1 MSTVKSISE
10 RLNSSIKRSG
20 TASLVLSG
28 GSSPIKI
35 FEELS
40 SIDLPWSKVQVTL
53 VDDRLV
59 EADNKDSNQNL
70 ILNYFLKSK
79 AKAAQFFPL
88 TEDLI
93 TKSNFFKTPFDV
105 VLLGMGE
112 DGHFASLFPD
122 MIDDF
127 DAFNSDA
134 KFKIFKTESQGN
146 PFLPRITMNLS
157 LILNSE
163 MIVLLVKGKSKL
175 KVLDEAINNNKLPIH
190 YLLKNRKENFLI
202 EKIIQRRHQK
212 IIEVTKRIAKRSLSS
227 RQKYLNNIT
236 SMEQNNDTDR
246 NFVSCS
252 NMAHAAAAAPSDE
265 KNSIL
270 MNTKPNIGIVSSY
283 NDMLSAHKPL
293 EHFPKVIKAAATQF
307 GATAQMAGMVPAMCD
322 GVTQGRPGMELS
334 LMSRDV
340 IAMSTAVSLSHGVYD
355 AALCLGVCDKIV
367 PGLLIGTLSFG
378 YLPVIFVPAG
388 PMSTGIT
395 NEEKNLVRKAF
406 AKGDATREELL
417 KAEISAYHGEGTC
430 TFFGTAN
437 SNQMLMEIM
446 GLHIP
451 GSAFVHP
458 HSDLRNAYNI
468 VATEQAISISR
479 KGADIRPIG
488 KIIDERSFV
497 NAIVGL
503 HATGGST
510 NHTLHLPA
518 MAAAAGIKLLWEDF
532 SDLSEVTPLLARVYP
547 NGNADVN
554 QFHAA
559 GGMSFVI
566 GELLDAGL
574 LDGTARTVWGDN
586 LFDYIS
592 EPTLKNSK
600 LVWNKSKSKSFDSN
614 ILKSTKDPHQKNGG
628 LKMLKG
634 NIGRGVIKISAV
646 NIDQQKIK
654 APAMVFDNQIDVKEA
669 YDKGLLNRD
678 VVIVVRFQGPKANGM
693 PELHALTPIL
703 SNIQD
708 LGFKVALLTD
718 GRMSGASGK
727 VPAAIHITPEAM
739 DNGVI
744 GKIKDGDEI
753 EIDAIS
759 GHISLNENYKDRALN
774 FPNDR
779 NDQSSFGRNLFSLL
793 RQNATNAENGA
804 GLNLIDTH

>member
-1 MSTVKSISE
+1 M
-10 RLNSSIKRSG
+10 
-20 TASLVLSG
+20 
-28 GSSPIKI
+28 
-35 FEELS
+35 
-40 SIDLPWSKVQVTL
+40 
-53 VDDRLV
+53 
-59 EADNKDSNQNL
+59 
-70 ILNYFLKSK
+70 
-79 AKAAQFFPL
+79 
-88 TEDLI
+88 
-93 TKSNFFKTPFDV
+93 
-105 VLLGMGE
+105 
-112 DGHFASLFPD
+112 
-122 MIDDF
+122 
-127 DAFNSDA
+127 
-134 KFKIFKTESQGN
+134 
-146 PFLPRITMNLS
+146 
-157 LILNSE
+157 
-163 MIVLLVKGKSKL
+163 SKL
-175 KVLDEAINNNKLPIH
+175 
-190 YLLKNRKENFLI
+190 
-202 EKIIQRRHQK
+202 HQK

-236 SMEQNNDTDR
+236 SMEQDNDTDR

-265 KNSIL
+265 KTSIL

-367 PGLLIGTLSFG
+367 PGLLIGTLSFW

-479 KGADIRPIG
+479 KGTDIRPIG

-753 EIDAIS
+753 EIDAIY
-759 GHISLNENYKDRALN
+759 GHINLNENYADRALK

>member
-1 MSTVKSISE
+1 MGKLHSRIIEITQRISE
-10 RLNSSIKRSG
+10 RSINSR
-20 TASLVLSG
+20 
-28 GSSPIKI
+28 
-35 FEELS
+35 
-40 SIDLPWSKVQVTL
+40 
-53 VDDRLV
+53 
-59 EADNKDSNQNL
+59 N
-70 ILNYFLKSK
+70 
-79 AKAAQFFPL
+79 
-88 TEDLI
+88 
-93 TKSNFFKTPFDV
+93 
-105 VLLGMGE
+105 
-112 DGHFASLFPD
+112 
-122 MIDDF
+122 
-127 DAFNSDA
+127 
-134 KFKIFKTESQGN
+134 
-146 PFLPRITMNLS
+146 
-157 LILNSE
+157 
-163 MIVLLVKGKSKL
+163 
-175 KVLDEAINNNKLPIH
+175 
-190 YLLKNRKENFLI
+190 
-202 EKIIQRRHQK
+202 
-212 IIEVTKRIAKRSLSS
+212 
-227 RQKYLNNIT
+227 KYLRNIV
-236 SMEQNNDTDR
+236 SMEENIDTNR
-246 NFVSCS
+246 NAISCS
-252 NMAHAAAAAPSDE
+252 NMAHAVAAAPSSD
-265 KNSIL
+265 KASIL
-270 MNTKPNIGIVSSY
+270 MNSKPNIGIVSSY

-293 EHFPKVIKAAATQF
+293 EHFPKVIKAAATHF
-307 GATAQMAGMVPAMCD
+307 GATAQVAGIVPAMCD

-367 PGLLIGTLSFG
+367 PGLLIGSLSFG
-378 YLPVIFVPAG
+378 HLPVIFVPAG

-395 NEEKNLVRKAF
+395 NEKKNLVRKAF

-417 KAEISAYHGEGTC
+417 KAETSAYHGEGTC

-468 VATEQAISISR
+468 VATEQAILISR
-479 KGADIRPIG
+479 KGNDIRPIG

-532 SDLSEVTPLLARVYP
+532 SDLSEITPLLARVYP
-547 NGNADVN
+547 NGKADVN

-559 GGMSFVI
+559 GGMSFII

-574 LDGTARTVWGDN
+574 LDGTAKTVWGEN
-586 LFDYIS
+586 LFDYVS
-592 EPTLKNSK
+592 EATLKNSQ
-600 LVWNKSKSKSFDSN
+600 LIWTKSKPKSFDSS
-614 ILKSTKDPHQKNGG
+614 ILKTVADPHQKNGG

-634 NIGRGVIKISAV
+634 NIGKGVIKISAV
-646 NIDQQKIK
+646 SIDQQKIK
-654 APAMVFDNQIDVKEA
+654 APAMVFDNQNEVKEA

-678 VVIVVRFQGPKANGM
+678 VIIVVRFQGPKANGM

-708 LGFKVALLTD
+708 LGFKVGLLTD

-739 DNGVI
+739 DKGVI
-744 GKIKDGDEI
+744 GQIENGDEI

-759 GHISLNENYKDRALN
+759 GSINLNENFSNRKLAL
-774 FPNDR
+774 PNDQ
-779 NDQSSFGRNLFSLL
+779 NDQKNFGRNLFSLL
-793 RQNATNAENGA
+793 RQNASDAENGA
-804 GLNLIDTH
+804 GLDLINTH

>member
-1 MSTVKSISE
+1 M
-10 RLNSSIKRSG
+10 R
-20 TASLVLSG
+20 
-28 GSSPIKI
+28 
-35 FEELS
+35 
-40 SIDLPWSKVQVTL
+40 
-53 VDDRLV
+53 
-59 EADNKDSNQNL
+59 
-70 ILNYFLKSK
+70 
-79 AKAAQFFPL
+79 
-88 TEDLI
+88 
-93 TKSNFFKTPFDV
+93 
-105 VLLGMGE
+105 
-112 DGHFASLFPD
+112 
-122 MIDDF
+122 
-127 DAFNSDA
+127 
-134 KFKIFKTESQGN
+134 
-146 PFLPRITMNLS
+146 
-157 LILNSE
+157 
-163 MIVLLVKGKSKL
+163 KL
-175 KVLDEAINNNKLPIH
+175 
-190 YLLKNRKENFLI
+190 
-202 EKIIQRRHQK
+202 HQK

-468 VATEQAISISR
+468 VATEQAVSISR
-479 KGADIRPIG
+479 KGKDIRPIG

-600 LVWNKSKSKSFDSN
+600 LIWNKSKSKSFDSN

-759 GHISLNENYKDRALN
+759 GHINLNENYADRALK

>member
-1 MSTVKSISE
+1 MS
-10 RLNSSIKRSG
+10 
-20 TASLVLSG
+20 
-28 GSSPIKI
+28 
-35 FEELS
+35 
-40 SIDLPWSKVQVTL
+40 
-53 VDDRLV
+53 
-59 EADNKDSNQNL
+59 NL
-70 ILNYFLKSK
+70 HL
-79 AKAAQFFPL
+79 
-88 TEDLI
+88 
-93 TKSNFFKTPFDV
+93 
-105 VLLGMGE
+105 
-112 DGHFASLFPD
+112 
-122 MIDDF
+122 
-127 DAFNSDA
+127 
-134 KFKIFKTESQGN
+134 
-146 PFLPRITMNLS
+146 
-157 LILNSE
+157 
-163 MIVLLVKGKSKL
+163 
-175 KVLDEAINNNKLPIH
+175 
-190 YLLKNRKENFLI
+190 
-202 EKIIQRRHQK
+202 K

-236 SMEQNNDTDR
+236 SMEHDNDTDR

-283 NDMLSAHKPL
+283 NDMLSAHKPF

-307 GATAQMAGMVPAMCD
+307 GATAQIAGMVPAMCD

-367 PGLLIGTLSFG
+367 PGLLIGALSFG
-378 YLPVIFVPAG
+378 HLPVIFVPAG

-458 HSDLRNAYNI
+458 HSDLRNAYNV

-479 KGADIRPIG
+479 KGKDIRPIG

-532 SDLSEVTPLLARVYP
+532 SDLSEITPLLARVYP

-592 EPTLKNSK
+592 EPTLKNSQ

-646 NIDQQKIK
+646 NMDQQKIK

-753 EIDAIS
+753 EIDAVS
-759 GHISLNENYKDRALN
+759 GHINLNENYEDRASK

-779 NDQSSFGRNLFSLL
+779 NDQRSFGRNLFSLL

>member
-1 MSTVKSISE
+1 M
-10 RLNSSIKRSG
+10 
-20 TASLVLSG
+20 
-28 GSSPIKI
+28 
-35 FEELS
+35 
-40 SIDLPWSKVQVTL
+40 
-53 VDDRLV
+53 
-59 EADNKDSNQNL
+59 
-70 ILNYFLKSK
+70 
-79 AKAAQFFPL
+79 
-88 TEDLI
+88 
-93 TKSNFFKTPFDV
+93 
-105 VLLGMGE
+105 
-112 DGHFASLFPD
+112 
-122 MIDDF
+122 
-127 DAFNSDA
+127 
-134 KFKIFKTESQGN
+134 
-146 PFLPRITMNLS
+146 
-157 LILNSE
+157 
-163 MIVLLVKGKSKL
+163 SKL
-175 KVLDEAINNNKLPIH
+175 
-190 YLLKNRKENFLI
+190 
-202 EKIIQRRHQK
+202 HQK

-479 KGADIRPIG
+479 KGTDIRPIG

-600 LVWNKSKSKSFDSN
+600 LIWNKSKSKSFDSN

-669 YDKGLLNRD
+669 YDRGLLNRD

-759 GHISLNENYKDRALN
+759 GHINLNENYADRALK

>member
-1 MSTVKSISE
+1 M
-10 RLNSSIKRSG
+10 
-20 TASLVLSG
+20 
-28 GSSPIKI
+28 
-35 FEELS
+35 
-40 SIDLPWSKVQVTL
+40 
-53 VDDRLV
+53 
-59 EADNKDSNQNL
+59 
-70 ILNYFLKSK
+70 
-79 AKAAQFFPL
+79 
-88 TEDLI
+88 
-93 TKSNFFKTPFDV
+93 
-105 VLLGMGE
+105 
-112 DGHFASLFPD
+112 
-122 MIDDF
+122 
-127 DAFNSDA
+127 
-134 KFKIFKTESQGN
+134 
-146 PFLPRITMNLS
+146 
-157 LILNSE
+157 
-163 MIVLLVKGKSKL
+163 SKL
-175 KVLDEAINNNKLPIH
+175 
-190 YLLKNRKENFLI
+190 
-202 EKIIQRRHQK
+202 HQK

-246 NFVSCS
+246 NFISCS

-355 AALCLGVCDKIV
+355 VALCLGVCDKIV
-367 PGLLIGTLSFG
+367 PGLLIGALSFG
-378 YLPVIFVPAG
+378 HLPVIFIPAG

-406 AKGDATREELL
+406 AKGEATREELL

-759 GHISLNENYKDRALN
+759 GHINLNENYADRALK

>member
-1 MSTVKSISE
+1 M
-10 RLNSSIKRSG
+10 
-20 TASLVLSG
+20 
-28 GSSPIKI
+28 
-35 FEELS
+35 
-40 SIDLPWSKVQVTL
+40 
-53 VDDRLV
+53 
-59 EADNKDSNQNL
+59 
-70 ILNYFLKSK
+70 
-79 AKAAQFFPL
+79 
-88 TEDLI
+88 
-93 TKSNFFKTPFDV
+93 
-105 VLLGMGE
+105 
-112 DGHFASLFPD
+112 
-122 MIDDF
+122 
-127 DAFNSDA
+127 
-134 KFKIFKTESQGN
+134 
-146 PFLPRITMNLS
+146 
-157 LILNSE
+157 
-163 MIVLLVKGKSKL
+163 SKL
-175 KVLDEAINNNKLPIH
+175 
-190 YLLKNRKENFLI
+190 
-202 EKIIQRRHQK
+202 HQK

-246 NFVSCS
+246 NFISCS

-322 GVTQGRPGMELS
+322 GVTQGRSGMELS

-479 KGADIRPIG
+479 KGVDIRPIG

-600 LVWNKSKSKSFDSN
+600 LVWNKSKSESFDSN

-759 GHISLNENYKDRALN
+759 GHINLNENYADRALK

>member
-1 MSTVKSISE
+1 MSKLHSRIIEITKRISE
-10 RLNSSIKRSG
+10 RSINSR
-20 TASLVLSG
+20 
-28 GSSPIKI
+28 
-35 FEELS
+35 
-40 SIDLPWSKVQVTL
+40 
-53 VDDRLV
+53 
-59 EADNKDSNQNL
+59 N
-70 ILNYFLKSK
+70 
-79 AKAAQFFPL
+79 
-88 TEDLI
+88 
-93 TKSNFFKTPFDV
+93 
-105 VLLGMGE
+105 
-112 DGHFASLFPD
+112 
-122 MIDDF
+122 
-127 DAFNSDA
+127 
-134 KFKIFKTESQGN
+134 
-146 PFLPRITMNLS
+146 
-157 LILNSE
+157 
-163 MIVLLVKGKSKL
+163 
-175 KVLDEAINNNKLPIH
+175 
-190 YLLKNRKENFLI
+190 
-202 EKIIQRRHQK
+202 
-212 IIEVTKRIAKRSLSS
+212 
-227 RQKYLNNIT
+227 KYLRNII
-236 SMEQNNDTDR
+236 SMEENIDTNR
-246 NFVSCS
+246 NAISCS
-252 NMAHAAAAAPSDE
+252 NMAHAVAVAPSSD
-265 KNSIL
+265 KASIL
-270 MNTKPNIGIVSSY
+270 MNSKPNIGIVSSY

-307 GATAQMAGMVPAMCD
+307 GATAQVAGIVPAMCD

-367 PGLLIGTLSFG
+367 PGLLIGSLSFG
-378 YLPVIFVPAG
+378 HLPVIFVPAG

-468 VATEQAISISR
+468 VATEQAILISR
-479 KGADIRPIG
+479 KGNDIRPIG

-532 SDLSEVTPLLARVYP
+532 SDLSEITPLLARVYP
-547 NGNADVN
+547 NGKADVN

-559 GGMSFVI
+559 GGMSFII

-574 LDGTARTVWGDN
+574 LDGTAKTVWGEN
-586 LFDYIS
+586 LFDYVS
-592 EPTLKNSK
+592 EATLKNSQ
-600 LVWNKSKSKSFDSN
+600 LIWTKSKPKSFDSS
-614 ILKSTKDPHQKNGG
+614 ILKTVEDPHQKNGG

-634 NIGRGVIKISAV
+634 NIGKGVIKISAV
-646 NIDQQKIK
+646 SIDQQKIK
-654 APAMVFDNQIDVKEA
+654 APAMVFDNQNEVKEA

-678 VVIVVRFQGPKANGM
+678 VIIVVRFQGPKANGM

-708 LGFKVALLTD
+708 LGFKVGLLTD

-739 DNGVI
+739 DKGVI
-744 GKIKDGDEI
+744 GQIENGDEI

-759 GHISLNENYKDRALN
+759 GSINLNENFSNRKLAL
-774 FPNDR
+774 PNDQ
-779 NDQSSFGRNLFSLL
+779 NDQKNFGRNLFSLL
-793 RQNATNAENGA
+793 RQNASDAENGA
-804 GLNLIDTH
+804 GLDLINTH

>member
-1 MSTVKSISE
+1 M
-10 RLNSSIKRSG
+10 
-20 TASLVLSG
+20 
-28 GSSPIKI
+28 
-35 FEELS
+35 
-40 SIDLPWSKVQVTL
+40 
-53 VDDRLV
+53 
-59 EADNKDSNQNL
+59 
-70 ILNYFLKSK
+70 
-79 AKAAQFFPL
+79 
-88 TEDLI
+88 
-93 TKSNFFKTPFDV
+93 
-105 VLLGMGE
+105 
-112 DGHFASLFPD
+112 
-122 MIDDF
+122 
-127 DAFNSDA
+127 
-134 KFKIFKTESQGN
+134 
-146 PFLPRITMNLS
+146 
-157 LILNSE
+157 
-163 MIVLLVKGKSKL
+163 SKL
-175 KVLDEAINNNKLPIH
+175 
-190 YLLKNRKENFLI
+190 
-202 EKIIQRRHQK
+202 HQK

-265 KNSIL
+265 KTSIL

-367 PGLLIGTLSFG
+367 PGLLIGALSFG

-759 GHISLNENYKDRALN
+759 GHINLNENYADRALK

>member
-1 MSTVKSISE
+1 M
-10 RLNSSIKRSG
+10 
-20 TASLVLSG
+20 
-28 GSSPIKI
+28 
-35 FEELS
+35 
-40 SIDLPWSKVQVTL
+40 
-53 VDDRLV
+53 
-59 EADNKDSNQNL
+59 
-70 ILNYFLKSK
+70 
-79 AKAAQFFPL
+79 
-88 TEDLI
+88 
-93 TKSNFFKTPFDV
+93 
-105 VLLGMGE
+105 
-112 DGHFASLFPD
+112 
-122 MIDDF
+122 
-127 DAFNSDA
+127 
-134 KFKIFKTESQGN
+134 
-146 PFLPRITMNLS
+146 
-157 LILNSE
+157 
-163 MIVLLVKGKSKL
+163 SKL
-175 KVLDEAINNNKLPIH
+175 H
-190 YLLKNRKENFLI
+190 SR
-202 EKIIQRRHQK
+202 
-212 IIEVTKRIAKRSLSS
+212 IIEITKRISKRSINS
-227 RQKYLNNIT
+227 RNKYLRNII
-236 SMEQNNDTDR
+236 SMEENIDTNR
-246 NFVSCS
+246 NAISCS
-252 NMAHAAAAAPSDE
+252 NMAHAVAAAPSSD
-265 KNSIL
+265 KASIL
-270 MNTKPNIGIVSSY
+270 MNSKPNIGIVSSY

-293 EHFPKVIKAAATQF
+293 EHFPKVIKAAATHF
-307 GATAQMAGMVPAMCD
+307 GATAQVAGIVPAMCD

-367 PGLLIGTLSFG
+367 PGLLIGSLSFG
-378 YLPVIFVPAG
+378 HLPVIFVPAG

-395 NEEKNLVRKAF
+395 NEKKNLVRKAF

-468 VATEQAISISR
+468 VATEQAILISR
-479 KGADIRPIG
+479 KGNDIRPIG

-518 MAAAAGIKLLWEDF
+518 MAAAAGIRLLWEDF
-532 SDLSEVTPLLARVYP
+532 SDLSEITPLLARVYP
-547 NGNADVN
+547 NGKADVN

-559 GGMSFVI
+559 GGMSFII

-574 LDGTARTVWGDN
+574 LDGTAKTVWGEN
-586 LFDYIS
+586 LFDYVS
-592 EPTLKNSK
+592 EATLKNSQ
-600 LVWNKSKSKSFDSN
+600 LIWTKSKPKSFDSS
-614 ILKSTKDPHQKNGG
+614 ILKTVADPHQKNGG

-634 NIGRGVIKISAV
+634 NIGKGVIKISAV
-646 NIDQQKIK
+646 SIDQQKIK
-654 APAMVFDNQIDVKEA
+654 APAMVFDNQNEVKEA

-678 VVIVVRFQGPKANGM
+678 VIIVVRFQGPKANGM

-708 LGFKVALLTD
+708 LGFKVGLLTD

-739 DNGVI
+739 DKGVI
-744 GKIKDGDEI
+744 GQIENGDEI

-759 GHISLNENYKDRALN
+759 GSINLNENFSNRKLAL
-774 FPNDR
+774 PNDQ
-779 NDQSSFGRNLFSLL
+779 NDQKNFGRNLFSLL
-793 RQNATNAENGA
+793 RQNASDAENGA
-804 GLNLIDTH
+804 GLDLINTH

>member
-1 MSTVKSISE
+1 M
-10 RLNSSIKRSG
+10 
-20 TASLVLSG
+20 
-28 GSSPIKI
+28 
-35 FEELS
+35 
-40 SIDLPWSKVQVTL
+40 
-53 VDDRLV
+53 
-59 EADNKDSNQNL
+59 
-70 ILNYFLKSK
+70 
-79 AKAAQFFPL
+79 
-88 TEDLI
+88 
-93 TKSNFFKTPFDV
+93 
-105 VLLGMGE
+105 
-112 DGHFASLFPD
+112 
-122 MIDDF
+122 
-127 DAFNSDA
+127 
-134 KFKIFKTESQGN
+134 
-146 PFLPRITMNLS
+146 
-157 LILNSE
+157 
-163 MIVLLVKGKSKL
+163 SKL
-175 KVLDEAINNNKLPIH
+175 
-190 YLLKNRKENFLI
+190 
-202 EKIIQRRHQK
+202 HQK

-367 PGLLIGTLSFG
+367 PGLLIGALSFG
-378 YLPVIFVPAG
+378 HLPVIFVPAG

-614 ILKSTKDPHQKNGG
+614 ILKSTRDPHQKNGG

-646 NIDQQKIK
+646 NMDQQKIK

-759 GHISLNENYKDRALN
+759 GHINLNENYAERALK

>member
-1 MSTVKSISE
+1 M
-10 RLNSSIKRSG
+10 
-20 TASLVLSG
+20 
-28 GSSPIKI
+28 
-35 FEELS
+35 
-40 SIDLPWSKVQVTL
+40 
-53 VDDRLV
+53 
-59 EADNKDSNQNL
+59 
-70 ILNYFLKSK
+70 
-79 AKAAQFFPL
+79 
-88 TEDLI
+88 
-93 TKSNFFKTPFDV
+93 
-105 VLLGMGE
+105 
-112 DGHFASLFPD
+112 
-122 MIDDF
+122 
-127 DAFNSDA
+127 
-134 KFKIFKTESQGN
+134 
-146 PFLPRITMNLS
+146 
-157 LILNSE
+157 
-163 MIVLLVKGKSKL
+163 SKL
-175 KVLDEAINNNKLPIH
+175 
-190 YLLKNRKENFLI
+190 
-202 EKIIQRRHQK
+202 HQK
-212 IIEVTKRIAKRSLSS
+212 IIEVTKRIAKRSLIS

-236 SMEQNNDTDR
+236 SMEQDNDTNR

-252 NMAHAAAAAPSDE
+252 NMAHAAAAAPSNE

-367 PGLLIGTLSFG
+367 PGLLIGALSFG
-378 YLPVIFVPAG
+378 HLPVIFVPAG

-479 KGADIRPIG
+479 KGTDIRPIG

-600 LVWNKSKSKSFDSN
+600 LIWNKSRSKSFDSN

-669 YDKGLLNRD
+669 YDRGLLNRD

-759 GHISLNENYKDRALN
+759 GHINLNENYAERALK

>member
-1 MSTVKSISE
+1 M
-10 RLNSSIKRSG
+10 
-20 TASLVLSG
+20 
-28 GSSPIKI
+28 
-35 FEELS
+35 
-40 SIDLPWSKVQVTL
+40 
-53 VDDRLV
+53 
-59 EADNKDSNQNL
+59 
-70 ILNYFLKSK
+70 
-79 AKAAQFFPL
+79 
-88 TEDLI
+88 
-93 TKSNFFKTPFDV
+93 
-105 VLLGMGE
+105 
-112 DGHFASLFPD
+112 
-122 MIDDF
+122 
-127 DAFNSDA
+127 
-134 KFKIFKTESQGN
+134 
-146 PFLPRITMNLS
+146 
-157 LILNSE
+157 
-163 MIVLLVKGKSKL
+163 SKL
-175 KVLDEAINNNKLPIH
+175 
-190 YLLKNRKENFLI
+190 
-202 EKIIQRRHQK
+202 HQK

-367 PGLLIGTLSFG
+367 PGLLIGALSFG
-378 YLPVIFVPAG
+378 HLPVIFVPAG

-479 KGADIRPIG
+479 KGTDIRPIG

-600 LVWNKSKSKSFDSN
+600 LIWNKSKSKSFDSN

-669 YDKGLLNRD
+669 YDKCLLNRD

-759 GHISLNENYKDRALN
+759 GHINLNENYADRALK

>member
-1 MSTVKSISE
+1 M
-10 RLNSSIKRSG
+10 
-20 TASLVLSG
+20 
-28 GSSPIKI
+28 
-35 FEELS
+35 
-40 SIDLPWSKVQVTL
+40 
-53 VDDRLV
+53 
-59 EADNKDSNQNL
+59 
-70 ILNYFLKSK
+70 
-79 AKAAQFFPL
+79 
-88 TEDLI
+88 
-93 TKSNFFKTPFDV
+93 
-105 VLLGMGE
+105 
-112 DGHFASLFPD
+112 
-122 MIDDF
+122 
-127 DAFNSDA
+127 
-134 KFKIFKTESQGN
+134 
-146 PFLPRITMNLS
+146 
-157 LILNSE
+157 
-163 MIVLLVKGKSKL
+163 SKL
-175 KVLDEAINNNKLPIH
+175 
-190 YLLKNRKENFLI
+190 
-202 EKIIQRRHQK
+202 HQK

-367 PGLLIGTLSFG
+367 PGLLIGALSFG
-378 YLPVIFVPAG
+378 HLPVIFVPAG

-406 AKGDATREELL
+406 AKGDATREQLL

-600 LVWNKSKSKSFDSN
+600 LIWNKSKSKSFDSN

-669 YDKGLLNRD
+669 YDRGLLNRD

-759 GHISLNENYKDRALN
+759 GHINLNENYADRALK

>member
-1 MSTVKSISE
+1 MS
-10 RLNSSIKRSG
+10 
-20 TASLVLSG
+20 
-28 GSSPIKI
+28 
-35 FEELS
+35 
-40 SIDLPWSKVQVTL
+40 
-53 VDDRLV
+53 
-59 EADNKDSNQNL
+59 NL
-70 ILNYFLKSK
+70 H
-79 AKAAQFFPL
+79 P
-88 TEDLI
+88 
-93 TKSNFFKTPFDV
+93 
-105 VLLGMGE
+105 
-112 DGHFASLFPD
+112 
-122 MIDDF
+122 
-127 DAFNSDA
+127 
-134 KFKIFKTESQGN
+134 
-146 PFLPRITMNLS
+146 
-157 LILNSE
+157 
-163 MIVLLVKGKSKL
+163 
-175 KVLDEAINNNKLPIH
+175 
-190 YLLKNRKENFLI
+190 
-202 EKIIQRRHQK
+202 K

-236 SMEQNNDTDR
+236 SMEHDNDTDR

-307 GATAQMAGMVPAMCD
+307 GATAQIAGMVPAMCD

-367 PGLLIGTLSFG
+367 PGLLIGALSFG
-378 YLPVIFVPAG
+378 HLPVIFVPAG

-406 AKGDATREELL
+406 AKGYATREELL

-458 HSDLRNAYNI
+458 HSDLRNAYNV

-479 KGADIRPIG
+479 KGKDIRPIG

-532 SDLSEVTPLLARVYP
+532 SDLSEITPLLARVYP

-592 EPTLKNSK
+592 EPTLKNSQ

-646 NIDQQKIK
+646 KMDQQKIK

-753 EIDAIS
+753 EIDAVS
-759 GHISLNENYKDRALN
+759 GHINLNENYEDRASK

-779 NDQSSFGRNLFSLL
+779 NDQRSFGRNLFSLL